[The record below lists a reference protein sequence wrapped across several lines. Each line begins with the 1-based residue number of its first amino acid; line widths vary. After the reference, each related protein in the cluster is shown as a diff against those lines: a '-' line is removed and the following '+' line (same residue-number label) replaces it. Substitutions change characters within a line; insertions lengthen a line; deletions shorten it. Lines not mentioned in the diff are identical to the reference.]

1 MGNKPQLTE
10 SRRTNQ
16 RRLKKCGGARPKPRR
31 RSTEENSAAV
41 SSGPQNRNSKAK
53 TASTGAVSAVMNWP
67 CVKSVTAQEW
77 LGLPASWW
85 KYSCSTGL
93 AAIAVVSKTE
103 ASSKPAIADLAIR
116 RTLEFF
122 CCGCTLS
129 IISHVFLT
137 DASVKMELISLSYH
151 KATQINKR
159 LPFPKAAWHFPNLI
173 LRMR

>member
-1 MGNKPQLTE
+1 MGNRPQLTE

-31 RSTEENSAAV
+31 RSTEENSADV
-41 SSGPQNRNSKAK
+41 SSGTQNRNSKTK
-53 TASTGAVSAVMNWP
+53 TASTGTASAIINWP

-77 LGLPASWW
+77 PGLPASWW
-85 KYSCSTGL
+85 KYSCSAGL
-93 AAIAVVSKTE
+93 AAIAVGSKTE

-116 RTLEFF
+116 RTPEFF
-122 CCGCTLS
+122 FCRCTRS

-137 DASVKMELISLSYH
+137 DASVKMELTSLSYH

-159 LPFPKAAWHFPNLI
+159 PPFPKAACVFWI
-173 LRMR
+173 